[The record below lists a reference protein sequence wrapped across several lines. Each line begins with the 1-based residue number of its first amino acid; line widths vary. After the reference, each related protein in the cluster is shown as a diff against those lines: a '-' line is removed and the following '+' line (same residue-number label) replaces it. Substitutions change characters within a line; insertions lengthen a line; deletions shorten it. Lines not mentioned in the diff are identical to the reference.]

1 MKYPDSIEKLIRC
14 FEMYPGVGPKSAE
27 RMALFTLSKMS
38 KENVHLFSKTLI
50 DVVETIKKCQRC
62 CNITDADIC
71 DICKDS
77 SRDNTIMV
85 VESSRDIISFEKTN
99 VYRGKYHVLNGTISP
114 TGGVGPDD
122 ININSLVKRVND
134 EKIKEVIISLSST
147 ISGEITSHY
156 IDKILENKDVV
167 VNRIGYGLP
176 AGADIGYLDEITLIK
191 ALEGKKK
198 M

>member
-1 MKYPDSIEKLIRC
+1 
-14 FEMYPGVGPKSAE
+14 MYPGVGPKSAE
-27 RMALFTLSKMS
+27 RMALYTLSKMS
-38 KENVHLFSKTLI
+38 KETVKKFSEALI
-50 DVVETIKKCQRC
+50 EVTEKIKNCQC
-62 CNITDADIC
+62 CGNITDSDIC
-71 DICKDS
+71 DICKDQ

-85 VESSRDIISFEKTN
+85 VESSRDIISFEKTRA
-99 VYRGKYHVLNGTISP
+99 YKGKYHVLNGTISP
-114 TGGVGPDD
+114 TGGIGPED
-122 ININSLVKRVND
+122 ININSLVKRVDD
-134 EKIKEVIISLSST
+134 EKISEVIISLSST

-156 IDKILENKDVV
+156 IDKILENKGIV

>member
-1 MKYPDSIEKLIRC
+1 
-14 FEMYPGVGPKSAE
+14 MYPGVGPKSAE